1 MADDPAWA
9 AVDRYLEAALLVDD
23 PALAGVGARNQAAGL
38 QPIDVS
44 PLQGQLLAL
53 MVRIS
58 GARRILE
65 IGTLGGYSA
74 ICMARALPEDGEL
87 VTLEI
92 DPETAA
98 VAIDNIEAAGLSDRV
113 EVRVGAALDTL
124 ATLDGVFDFI
134 FIDADKRN
142 NASYLEAALRLSRP
156 GAVIIVD
163 NVVRS
168 GGVIDAHK
176 TDLHTKGNRAMF
188 DMLRHHPQLDATAL
202 QTVGAKGWDGFMMAV
217 VR

>member
-1 MADDPAWA
+1 MIEPWS
-9 AVDRYLEAALLVDD
+9 AVDDYLAARLL
-23 PALAGVGARNQAAGL
+23 PADAVLDRVESNNRQAGL
-38 QPIDVS
+38 QAIDVS
-44 PLQGQLLAL
+44 PLQGQFLAL

-74 ICMARALPEDGEL
+74 ICMARVLPEDGEL

-98 VAIDNIEAAGLSDRV
+98 VAIDNIGAAGLSDRV

-124 ATLDGVFDFI
+124 QMLDGPFDLV

-142 NASYLEAALRLSRP
+142 NGAYLEAALRLSRA
-156 GAVIIVD
+156 GTVIIVD

-168 GGVIDAHK
+168 GAIIDPTK
-176 TDLHTKGNRAMF
+176 TDPHTAGNRAMF
-188 DMLRHHPQLDATAL
+188 DMLHDHPRLDATAL
-202 QTVGAKGWDGFMMAV
+202 QTVGAKGWDGFVMAV